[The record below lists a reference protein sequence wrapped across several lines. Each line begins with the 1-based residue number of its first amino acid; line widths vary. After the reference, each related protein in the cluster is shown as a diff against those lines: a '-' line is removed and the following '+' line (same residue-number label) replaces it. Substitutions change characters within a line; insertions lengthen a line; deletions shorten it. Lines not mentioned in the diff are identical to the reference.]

1 MTGQD
6 MTRTNHSGFLK
17 GLEAQAQK
25 LIREVKR
32 ESGVKKPGDKPLL
45 IVPPDLSLPER
56 QTISGGARLV
66 RPPNDVS

>member
-1 MTGQD
+1 
-6 MTRTNHSGFLK
+6 MTRTKNDFFAE
-17 GLEAQAQK
+17 LETEAQK

-32 ESGVKKPGDKPLL
+32 LSGVNKPADKPLL

-56 QTISGGARLV
+56 QTVSGGARLV

>member
-1 MTGQD
+1 
-6 MTRTNHSGFLK
+6 MTRTKNNDFFQ
-17 GLEAQAQK
+17 GLEAEAQK

-32 ESGVKKPGDKPLL
+32 LSGVSKPGDKPMLT
-45 IVPPDLSLPER
+45 VPPDLSLPER